1 MDFDPRHPKWQ
12 CCCCRLSSGLKILA
26 TVEIIV
32 ACLIAALYAYSTFAI
47 ALNNPVGILADL
59 SWFAM
64 TLVPMCILCAVTSAL
79 LIVGIRQRNV
89 KLMYPTLAARAMLV
103 TFVQVFGVSTVVRP
117 GHITSAETI
126 HAIKENGRWKSK
138 THEKAS
144 VYLDVASQDEPSVAL
159 RLVFL
164 TFSMIFISI
173 FVFYTIYLVVRCI
186 RFISAYR
193 RLEIRRQSL
202 IIAGQIGQS
211 AVLVS
216 DSKLRSTASTSY
228 AFRR

>member
-47 ALNNPVGILADL
+47 ALNNPADL

-138 THEKAS
+138 THEKARCCKPRRAIGRAAIGIFD
-144 VYLDVASQDEPSVAL
+144 VFHDLHLDF
-159 RLVFL
+159 RLL
-164 TFSMIFISI
+164 YDLSGSTLHQIHQ
-173 FVFYTIYLVVRCI
+173 
-186 RFISAYR
+186 
-193 RLEIRRQSL
+193 RL
-202 IIAGQIGQS
+202 
-211 AVLVS
+211 
-216 DSKLRSTASTSY
+216 
-228 AFRR
+228 